1 MPTDITD
8 WNDLAAIPA
17 NATGTYIQQN
27 DIDDTSA
34 GYATHASEWD
44 GISIGQGGEY
54 NGNGYSIA
62 EWSTSTVDTAAF
74 FTKIA
79 GYVHDL
85 RMARVLDHAS
95 DAPGRA
101 AIFVDEVTSNG
112 HVYKCHVERFAR
124 LELDS
129 FGNAGFV
136 IENDGLIED
145 CICEADVVNED
156 RDAIG
161 FGPIFGS
168 GTLRRCVSMP
178 TNLESQG
185 FGQIYAFSSDSGPTY
200 TNCHYSTQE
209 TTTDASG
216 ATGHPQS
223 DLESFDAET
232 TLSNFDFNTVWEVDI
247 NDPPALRDPAPPT
260 TTIDLQA
267 TGSGTGN
274 GTARLL
280 FPPTDLKATGNATGT
295 ATASVVR
302 RRNTTASGAG
312 AGTATASVPIR
323 ERLLSAVGSGTGVA
337 TAQMEAITPFTDL
350 RATGSASGNGTAR
363 EPVRVRSL
371 DAEGN
376 GTGEAQ
382 AAVTRRRGLSADGA
396 GSGAGAA
403 TMFRVRPLTATGA
416 GVGDGSASFV
426 LVREGSGVISTPQ
439 NGVTVLTDP
448 NVVELLSPAYNTV
461 LPTDT
466 IQDNQ

>member
-74 FTKIA
+74 FTEVG

-85 RMARVLDHAS
+85 RMARMNHDTPEPS
-95 DAPGRA
+95 RT
-101 AIFVDEVTSNG
+101 AIFVGDVTTTG
-112 HVYKCHVERFAR
+112 HVYKCQVEGFAR
-124 LELDS
+124 SEPD
-129 FGNAGFV
+129 NYAAAGFV
-136 IENDGLIED
+136 VDNDGLIED
-145 CICEADVVNED
+145 CIAEANVDNID
-156 RDAIG
+156 RDAHG
-161 FGPIFGS
+161 FGAIGS
-168 GTLRRCVSMP
+168 GEYRRCVSMP
-178 TNLESQG
+178 TNLNSQG
-185 FGQIYAFSSDSGPTY
+185 FGSIYAFSGDSGPTY
-200 TNCHYSTQE
+200 TNCHYSRQE
-209 TTTDASG
+209 TTTDVSG

-371 DAEGN
+371 DSEGN

-426 LVREGSGVISTPQ
+426 LVREGSGVISTPEH
-439 NGVTVLTDP
+439 GVTVLTSP

-466 IQDNQ
+466 IQTNNE